1 MIRTKNISIIEKA
14 QQNYTVLQEERTQ
27 ALNIFYETK
36 NKLLEN
42 IAQAEEEKSVILD
55 FIEEL
60 EKVSYDLHA
69 LISEDKTTLEKIN
82 KLIGE

>member
-60 EKVSYDLHA
+60 DKVSCDLHA